1 MLTFSFFF
9 AAQQQ
14 ANQRRA
20 PRQLGVCAT
29 AAAGAAVRGRR
40 SRGAAENLFVGL
52 MIVIKEHFALLL
64 FSFFIT
70 TVLPTFLKMKW
81 RHLCNITAILQGV
94 WQFIEKPSREMVETM
109 IDPWKYCPKTKQ
121 QVLESRS
128 SSKNWNDLSYQVE
141 RYSCYNHTYQYAVFV
156 PHRCDLSSV
165 KESLETIK
173 KRDFHHN
180 MAQQYSSP
188 PHQNQ
193 HHILSPQSRMLVEN
207 NMKFSSSD
215 NHRGLIDEA
224 FHLHVPRHRIVYIG
238 DSLSAQMYIA
248 GKCLIEEL
256 GFEKYFNLTLVYPK
270 NFLRPGLPCADEC
283 INHPELFTVHKQF
296 TCSACPNGKRVELN
310 VTAIYNS
317 WYTRIANDTLAVLI
331 GAGSWYNWYKGVAN
345 SDAEYE
351 ETMKIISPMIY
362 NLIYHRNILV
372 FWLGLPPNGN
382 ETVMG
387 DFEWSRYRSKDE
399 IAKTYL
405 EPLGIIFLDNVA
417 LVGERKRSDINL
429 NPGKN
434 DIHWW

>member
-1 MLTFSFFF
+1 
-9 AAQQQ
+9 
-14 ANQRRA
+14 
-20 PRQLGVCAT
+20 
-29 AAAGAAVRGRR
+29 
-40 SRGAAENLFVGL
+40 
-52 MIVIKEHFALLL
+52 
-64 FSFFIT
+64 
-70 TVLPTFLKMKW
+70 MKW

-121 QVLESRS
+121 HVLERHRS
-128 SSKNWNDLSYQVE
+128 NNLNDLSYLSDLGYQVE
-141 RYSCYNHTYQYAVFV
+141 KYSCYNHSYQYAVFV

-173 KRDFHHN
+173 KRDFH
-180 MAQQYSSP
+180 
-188 PHQNQ
+188 QNQ
-193 HHILSPQSRMLVEN
+193 HRLHHILSPHSRALVEN
-207 NMKFSSSD
+207 SIQFSNNHNGNISN

-224 FHLHVPRHRIVYIG
+224 FHPHVPRHRIVYIG

-256 GFEKYFNLTLVYPK
+256 GFEQYFNLTLVYPK

-310 VTAIYNS
+310 VTTLYNN

-331 GAGSWYNWYKGVAN
+331 GAGSWYNWYKGVVN

-362 NLIYHRNILV
+362 NLIHHRNILV
-372 FWLGLPPNGN
+372 FWLGLPPNEN

-399 IAKTYL
+399 IAKKYL

-417 LVGERKRSDINL
+417 LVGERKRSDTNL